1 MAGFDSGEGADNRVG
16 LVVLS
21 APELKSGEGPAM
33 RFVTG
38 FGILGALAVLT
49 SPVVAAAN
57 DMRGV
62 FVGSGAS
69 KFAEIAQYPPA
80 TLGVQGSFRYQA
92 RLYARYALARN
103 PNAKFAVMSRND
115 GYGRDDL
122 SGPKDVPGEKYD
134 ALVTDVGC
142 EVLDPTID
150 SEIVKPKA
158 SGADVPVIAVTDL
171 TCSATFLAQHLP
183 EQDLLEK
190 QELLEKIAR
199 SSC

>member
-1 MAGFDSGEGADNRVG
+1 
-16 LVVLS
+16 
-21 APELKSGEGPAM
+21 M

-49 SPVVAAAN
+49 SPVVAAAT

-69 KFAEIAQYPPA
+69 KFAEIAPYPRA
-80 TLGVQGSFRYQA
+80 TLGVQGPFRYQA
-92 RLYARYALARN
+92 RLI
-103 PNAKFAVMSRND
+103 SRND
-115 GYGRDDL
+115 DDGRDYL
-122 SGPKDVPGEKYD
+122 SRPKDVPGEKYD
-134 ALVTDVGC
+134 VLVTDAGC

-158 SGADVPVIAVTDL
+158 SGADAPVIAVTDL
-171 TCSATFLAQHLP
+171 TCSATFLAQHLL
-183 EQDLLEK
+183 EKQDLLEE
-190 QELLEKIAR
+190 QDLLEKIAR